1 MQYGMMHRALVTTNS
16 SPDLP
21 WPLQDRHVGCF
32 YLVLSVMEVRSED
45 SREALSNIDR
55 QARSLLR
62 NVSDSNVQPTE
73 QRMLLDQRP
82 CNRKYCPQERNHQ
95 VRP

>member
-1 MQYGMMHRALVTTNS
+1 
-16 SPDLP
+16 
-21 WPLQDRHVGCF
+21 
-32 YLVLSVMEVRSED
+32 MEGRSED
-45 SREALSNIDR
+45 YREALSNIAC
-55 QARSLLR
+55 QARSLLQ
-62 NVSDSNVQPTE
+62 NFSDSNVQPTE